1 MKYPAGLPTLRAS
14 ALVNSRL
21 FSKLRKT
28 VFQISKGIVP
38 NFRKKQV
45 SAYDVGEGVVPK
57 GGAALGELPWAF
69 RADEHECPFIGE
81 GTVSNRA
88 PEIVVLMPEGD
99 GQPHDGVAEEGSA
112 LGRSILRVQGAFTI
126 RTEFGACTIH
136 PGAQEQP
143 ADDYLLR
150 GDRWY
155 DADCAYPLFRGV
167 PKLNVG
173 KSGGSSKAAPAHEV
187 EWRQQGGDWQQQ
199 LPSYGLWQ
207 VRHVVRCELRYFRR
221 VGLLPVG
228 MTMEL
233 RLGSS
238 VGSGC
243 LAFNGA
249 EEVRVATDDASM
261 DVHEDDDTLRV
272 ELKAADQLT
281 PPTTVKLKLHWPGT
295 AELRVV
301 VPFPGQGGQFL
312 REGELTKSTVAVD
325 DLYGVRAVALSPP
338 PSDKFWIE
346 GVLKAPDLDDLL
358 RVAHFR
364 RPLRRVRAMH
374 ELPLIDVR
382 ALIEL
387 LLSASSSSD
396 ARVDLSIV
404 NGAGNPQCGL
414 TVSRFAATLTYSTD
428 NAYVELSPP
437 SEGGGEWA
445 FQALPMARPDQDP
458 LTLGTGSRPDRHIA
472 ALTDL
477 RRDEPWLAIARHDGR
492 ICAQPVEI
500 PPYRP
505 VALDV
510 RESRPLRLVEATRGT
525 EPDQRRVAVQSALR
539 EMLDGGVDGMDEEWE
554 FLTQTLVST
563 VDLPASSVDVLVG
576 LTGIP
581 RLLVRCLF
589 RVDSAPRQRLW
600 RLERELPFSWLLV
613 KRSIW
618 WEEAKG
624 AFEIVLDTLA
634 SAGQDDA
641 AETALDHVSSILAE
655 GGRTNAGLQT
665 VGFDTGLRLAGGRL
679 TQEFSTE
686 KRAARDQA
694 TPPQIVL
701 RNRLDDWPAGDGRK
715 EWADEIGYKEVLS
728 VLWQNPDELGY
739 RQPLFDTPVAA
750 ALCSLVAPIEP
761 TRRAVYLVRRIRAH
775 DPEWFDLAYA
785 AAWSHLAVVQDRQS

>member
-1 MKYPAGLPTLRAS
+1 M
-14 ALVNSRL
+14 
-21 FSKLRKT
+21 
-28 VFQISKGIVP
+28 
-38 NFRKKQV
+38 
-45 SAYDVGEGVVPK
+45 
-57 GGAALGELPWAF
+57 GG
-69 RADEHECPFIGE
+69 
-81 GTVSNRA
+81 
-88 PEIVVLMPEGD
+88 
-99 GQPHDGVAEEGSA
+99 
-112 LGRSILRVQGAFTI
+112 
-126 RTEFGACTIH
+126 
-136 PGAQEQP
+136 
-143 ADDYLLR
+143 
-150 GDRWY
+150 
-155 DADCAYPLFRGV
+155 
-167 PKLNVG
+167 
-173 KSGGSSKAAPAHEV
+173 
-187 EWRQQGGDWQQQ
+187 
-199 LPSYGLWQ
+199 
-207 VRHVVRCELRYFRR
+207 ELRYFRR
-221 VGLLPVG
+221 IGIMPVD

-233 RLGSS
+233 RPGSS
-238 VGSGC
+238 VGAGC
-243 LAFNGA
+243 LAFTGA
-249 EEVRVATDDASM
+249 EKVRVATDDASM
-261 DVHEDDDTLRV
+261 DVHEGGDTLRV
-272 ELKAADQLT
+272 NLKAADQFQ

-295 AELRVV
+295 SELRVV

-312 REGELTKSTVAVD
+312 REGALVHSTVAVD
-325 DLYGVRAVALSPP
+325 DLYGIRAVALSPP
-338 PSDKFWIE
+338 PSGNFWIE
-346 GVLKAPDLDDLL
+346 GELKATDLEDL
-358 RVAHFR
+358 RKVAYFR
-364 RPLRRVRAMH
+364 RPLRPVGAMH

-387 LLSASSSSD
+387 LLSASSTSD
-396 ARVDLSIV
+396 ARVDLRIV
-404 NGAGNPQCGL
+404 NGGGEQQCSL
-414 TVSRFAATLTYSTD
+414 TVSRFAATLGYSAD

-437 SEGGGEWA
+437 PEGGGEWA

-458 LTLGTGSRPDRHIA
+458 LTLETDGRPDSHVA
-472 ALTDL
+472 ALPDL
-477 RRDEPWLAIARHDGR
+477 RPDEPWLAIARHDGR
-492 ICAQPVEI
+492 VCVQPAEI
-500 PPYRP
+500 PP
-505 VALDV
+505 
-510 RESRPLRLVEATRGT
+510 SRPAALVAGHSPPPRLVEAARVA
-525 EPDQRRVAVQSALR
+525 ESDQRQAAVHRSLQ
-539 EMLDGGVDGMDEEWE
+539 EMLDGGVDGIDEEWE

-576 LTGIP
+576 LTRIP

-600 RLERELPFSWLLV
+600 HLERELPFSWLLV

-624 AFEIVLDTLA
+624 AFEIVRDTLA

-750 ALCSLVAPIEP
+750 AFCSLVAPIEP

-785 AAWSHLAVVQDRQS
+785 AAWTHLAVVQDLRQS